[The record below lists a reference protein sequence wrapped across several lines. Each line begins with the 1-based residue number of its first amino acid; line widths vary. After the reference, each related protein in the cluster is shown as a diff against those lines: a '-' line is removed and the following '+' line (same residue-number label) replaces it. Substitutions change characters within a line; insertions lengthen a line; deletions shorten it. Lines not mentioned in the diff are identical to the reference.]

1 MNRATVP
8 TRARLVAR
16 AVATATTAVIALA
29 ALAACA
35 PDAAGSRSPAATP
48 ATAASAGPDAP
59 AAATTTDTAGAAPSI
74 AAGTTLPTAPGGD
87 WTAFGRDPGGSQHS
101 PLAQIDVSNVARLQQ
116 VWVHRSGDFKD
127 APVAKGGT
135 ILQTTPLHANGLLY
149 FCTPH
154 NKVFAIDP
162 ATGQQRW
169 MFDPHRVDPRSGKA
183 PSPPLQAPTR
193 CRGVAYWQP
202 AAAAAAAAAVAVA
215 TSPGACS
222 RRIFKNGENGR
233 LYALDADSGALCADF
248 GAAKGHPG
256 WVWHEDY
263 DNRGEGFSGSPSSP
277 PAVLGDLVIIGNST
291 NDGLSNAR
299 DGFVRAF
306 DVRSGELRWEWSP
319 IPADKAQ
326 LTGAANVWA
335 TISVDPVQGLVFV
348 PTTSPSTDY
357 YGGGRRFDIPQAN
370 AIVALDGRTGRLVWH
385 FQTIRH
391 DLFDYDLV
399 GHPLLVDIRRGGKLI
414 PAALLQTKMGWLF
427 GFERATGAPIWP
439 IVEQPVPPTD
449 VPGDHAAPTQP
460 VPTGIAPFAHQVLK
474 REDLF
479 GLTPLDK
486 LACQRRF
493 DQARYEGM
501 YTPPSIKGSILFP
514 SALGGGNWG
523 GASYDPQQ
531 NLLVIK
537 AENLATLI
545 KVVAKT
551 DRKAEDEAGG
561 VDYLTRPLVGTPY
574 KVEGELFQSPLGIP
588 CTPPPWGTLAALD
601 LDSGRIKWQIPL
613 GQVRRAGVTI
623 PEGTGWGSPNVGGP
637 ITTAGG
643 ITFIGATMDSKLR
656 AIETATGKE
665 LWSAELPVPGMAV
678 PMTYSVDDRQYV
690 VIAAGGNAM
699 VGTKTGD
706 YLIAF
711 ALPAATAPAAV
722 AARDGG
728 AVGRR

>member
-202 AAAAAAAAAVAVA
+202 AAAAAVAVAVA

-623 PEGTGWGSPNVGGP
+623 PEDTGWGSPNVGGP